1 MEGKDDGGADDGHV
15 NTKTEPGEKSTLV
28 GAMIAGIGRL
38 VRKEE
43 RGEDRLLVERV
54 LVGGAGEHRSVPA

>member
-15 NTKTEPGEKSTLV
+15 DTKTEPGEESALV

-38 VRKEE
+38 VREE
-43 RGEDRLLVERV
+43 EGSEDRLLVERV
-54 LVGGAGEHRSVPA
+54 LVGGAGEHRSVPQ